1 MRACGMQ
8 VHLHCG
14 CALVATGAKHP
25 QIQPAGHGHSAARSP
40 HMPIQ
45 HAANGHRPAPQQ
57 GAAHECRSSRRLQRL
72 SGPESGHPPRPT
84 AADSRIRIRGH
95 GAPLPRCNCSWLV
108 RQNRQRTPLL
118 HFKCPALPGACRPG
132 WVLEIAIA
140 PCRFEFRACGP
151 APPAPRC
158 LWPGG
163 CLLRILALAA
173 AAAQRL
179 RPSRWP
185 GDVDVPGRPAA
196 PLSLHWPGPGAISE
210 FAGGLFL
217 ALLGP
222 TADGLARYQVRP
234 YRASGR
240 GSVAQN
246 STSRVII
253 RFIQVRCGPIPDRTE
268 PYSHAPPSSTVKLH
282 HMFLHHT
289 HCTAPARTPR
299 APCTMPCT
307 TLALHT
313 TP

>member
-1 MRACGMQ
+1 MRGY
-8 VHLHCG
+8 G
-14 CALVATGAKHP
+14 T
-25 QIQPAGHGHSAARSP
+25 S
-40 HMPIQ
+40 
-45 HAANGHRPAPQQ
+45 
-57 GAAHECRSSRRLQRL
+57 
-72 SGPESGHPPRPT
+72 
-84 AADSRIRIRGH
+84 
-95 GAPLPRCNCSWLV
+95 LPRCNCSWLV

-196 PLSLHWPGPGAISE
+196 PLHWPGPGAISE

-253 RFIQVRCGPIPDRTE
+253 RFIQVKCGPIPDRTE

-282 HMFLHHT
+282 QIFLHHT
-289 HCTAPARTPR
+289 LHRTCPHPTCTLHHALHHTRPAHHTLNLVLHHALHHSRPAPHLP
-299 APCTMPCT
+299 APHSPCT
-307 TLALHT
+307 TPWTRNYQPPQRWVPPKPSKRSLN
-313 TP
+313 